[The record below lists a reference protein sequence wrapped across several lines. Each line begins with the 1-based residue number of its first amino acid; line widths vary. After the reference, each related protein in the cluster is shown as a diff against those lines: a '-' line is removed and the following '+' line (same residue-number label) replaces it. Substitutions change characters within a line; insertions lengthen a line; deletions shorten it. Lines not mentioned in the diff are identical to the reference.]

1 MTYSIPQKQITKFI
15 LALIVAY
22 VAITLAT
29 FKPATSLVNYR
40 ILNTVSNPYDTI
52 VAPDKPPVH

>member
-1 MTYSIPQKQITKFI
+1 MTYSIQQKPITRFI

-22 VAITLAT
+22 IVIALAT
-29 FKPATSLVNYR
+29 FKPATSVVNYR

>member
-15 LALIVAY
+15 LAFVLAY
-22 VAITLAT
+22 TVIALAT
-29 FKPATSLVNYR
+29 FKPATSVVNYR